1 MIVVSWQ
8 TLFPRTGNPN
18 ELGST
23 SFGNAEALCDLH
35 RVLAL
40 AEICEAGLGQA
51 GLIEIGGYG
60 YRVHTALH
68 GSECCTVHGVYVRI
82 ELAGER
88 PREDERTPPAFASTG
103 QGDPRSEL
111 VSEIPLSRN

>member
-1 MIVVSWQ
+1 MLGEYLSAEWID
-8 TLFPRTGNPN
+8 FAEGNGFKPARAFQP
-18 ELGST
+18 EREAA
-23 SFGNAEALCDLH
+23 NAGK
-35 RVLAL
+35 
-40 AEICEAGLGQA
+40 EIKNTQL
-51 GLIEIGGYG
+51 L
-60 YRVHTALH
+60 HTALH
-68 GSECCTVHGVYVRI
+68 GSECCTVQGVYVRI